1 MASRDLAIATIYL
14 SQTTVGILGNFSLP
28 FHDLCH
34 YYTEGRLRPTG
45 SLLKHL
51 IIANSLLMLSK
62 GVPQTSAALGL
73 KYFYHD
79 LGLRLLLYIHR
90 MGREVC
96 ISNICLLSIFQN
108 IMISPMNSCWKDF
121 KVKAPEYVSFS
132 ISLCWIMHI
141 MVNFIM
147 PMYVLYI
154 SGKQSSRKVTK
165 KKDFGVCSTS
175 SYETTAGLIFI
186 ALVVFP
192 EASFCVLTIWASGSM
207 VFFLHRH
214 RQRVQHIHRPNNV
227 SPRFSA
233 ESRTTQS
240 TLALV
245 TTFVSFSFL
254 FSIFQVGAVFIYNPN
269 WWLVKTSDL
278 SSMCFPVARPFMLRS
293 RDSTVTRVCFVRTRN
308 TKSPILTRKI

>member
-1 MASRDLAIATIYL
+1 MASRDLVIATIYL
-14 SQTTVGILGNFSLP
+14 SQTIVGILGNFSLLY
-28 FHDLCH
+28 HYLCH
-34 YYTEGRLRPTG
+34 YYIEGRLRPTDL
-45 SLLKHL
+45 LLKHL
-51 IIANSLLMLSK
+51 VIANSLLMLSK
-62 GVPQTSAALGL
+62 GVPQTLSAFGL

-79 LGLRLLLYIHR
+79 LGCRLLLYVHR
-90 MGREVC
+90 VGRGVC

-147 PMYVLYI
+147 PMYVLYV
-154 SGKQSSRKVTK
+154 SGKQSSRNVTK
-165 KKDFGVCSTS
+165 KKDFGVCSTY
-175 SYETTAGLIFI
+175 SYETTSGLIFI

-192 EASFCVLTIWASGSM
+192 EVSFCVLTIWASGSM

-214 RQRVQHIHRPNNV
+214 RQQVQHIHRPKV
-227 SPRFSA
+227 SPRSSA
-233 ESRTTQS
+233 ESRATQS

-254 FSIFQVGAVFIYNPN
+254 SSIFHVGTVFIYNPT

-278 SSMCFPVARPFMLRS
+278 SSMCFPAVSPFLLMS
-293 RDSTVTRVCFVRTRN
+293 RDSTVTRVCFVRIRN
-308 TKSPILTRKI
+308 TKSPILTRKM

>member
-1 MASRDLAIATIYL
+1 M
-14 SQTTVGILGNFSLP
+14 TVGILGNFSLLY
-28 FHDLCH
+28 HDLCH

-62 GVPQTSAALGL
+62 GVPQTSAAFGL
-73 KYFYHD
+73 KYFYHY
-79 LGLRLLLYIHR
+79 LGLRLLLYVHR
-90 MGREVC
+90 MGRAVC

-121 KVKAPEYVSFS
+121 KVKAPKYVSFS

-147 PMYVLYI
+147 PMYVLYV
-154 SGKQSSRKVTK
+154 SGKHSSRNVTK
-165 KKDFGVCSTS
+165 KKDFGVCSS

-186 ALVVFP
+186 ALVVLL
-192 EASFCVLTIWASGSM
+192 EVSFWVLTIWASGSM

-214 RQRVQHIHRPNNV
+214 RHQVQHIHRPNNV
-227 SPRFSA
+227 SPRSSA
-233 ESRTTQS
+233 ESRTSQS

-254 FSIFQVGAVFIYNPN
+254 FSIFQVGAVLFIIP
-269 WWLVKTSDL
+269 LGG
-278 SSMCFPVARPFMLRS
+278 
-293 RDSTVTRVCFVRTRN
+293 
-308 TKSPILTRKI
+308 